1 MQVLHPAL
9 RSRPAKVVGMAVAAT
24 AGVTI
29 AGSLAGATV
38 FARKVLTPDARRPDD
53 TVILAVDD
61 DRVTLVLTE
70 DTVVPGRYGLW
81 LEEGAGHARVGDI
94 LGIDEGVGAV
104 TRRLLGVDRGRI
116 APGPARWNQYYYWSA
131 PQASMGLPTLDVHVD
146 TELGPMPAWRLEP
159 EQPTGTWAVLVHGRG
174 ARREECLRGLP
185 TLLGLGM
192 TCLVP
197 SYRNDPGAARAPDG
211 RYNLGLS
218 EWRDIESAML
228 YAAQQGATSLVLCGW
243 SMGGAIALQTLN
255 LSWLS
260 DLVEAVVLDSPVV
273 DWGDVL
279 TYHARANHVPPLL
292 RDFGRLVMGRKSL
305 RRLAGVHEP
314 VDVARTNWVARA
326 HEIHH
331 RVLILHSVDDE
342 VVPAGPSIA
351 LARARPDLVTLDRW
365 DTARHCREWNLDTAR
380 WERSVRDFLS
390 A

>member
-29 AGSLAGATV
+29 AGSLAGATM

-94 LGIDEGVGAV
+94 LGIDEGAGAV

-228 YAAQQGATSLVLCGW
+228 YAVQQGATSLVLCGW

>member
-1 MQVLHPAL
+1 
-9 RSRPAKVVGMAVAAT
+9 MAVAAT

-94 LGIDEGVGAV
+94 LGIDEGAGTV

-159 EQPTGTWAVLVHGRG
+159 DQPTGTWAVLVHGRG

-228 YAAQQGATSLVLCGW
+228 YAVQQGATSLVLCGW

-390 A
+390 P

>member
-1 MQVLHPAL
+1 VQVLHPAL

-70 DTVVPGRYGLW
+70 DTLVPGRYGLW

-94 LGIDEGVGAV
+94 LGIDEGAGAV

-116 APGPARWNQYYYWSA
+116 TPGPARWNQYYYWSA

-365 DTARHCREWNLDTAR
+365 DTALHCREWNLDTAR

>member
-94 LGIDEGVGAV
+94 LGIDEGAGAV

-228 YAAQQGATSLVLCGW
+228 YAVQQGATSLVLCGW

>member
-1 MQVLHPAL
+1 MLHPAL

-29 AGSLAGATV
+29 AGSLAGATM

-94 LGIDEGVGAV
+94 LGIDEGAGAV

-228 YAAQQGATSLVLCGW
+228 YAVQQGATSLVLCGW

>member
-1 MQVLHPAL
+1 VQVLHPAL